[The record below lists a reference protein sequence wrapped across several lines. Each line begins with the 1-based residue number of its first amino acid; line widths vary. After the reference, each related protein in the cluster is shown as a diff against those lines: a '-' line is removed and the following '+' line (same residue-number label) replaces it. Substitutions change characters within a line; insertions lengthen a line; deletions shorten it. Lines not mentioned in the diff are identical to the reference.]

1 MSSFWRSPPH
11 TKCSS
16 FPPWDLPS
24 FCCNPAGALLA
35 RQSVGQGD
43 LKTSFWQPKPW
54 CQTDQ
59 NHLRLLCGTPKSTWK
74 KTPARAVTTK
84 TPANEKR
91 STACLISHFSNSWV
105 WRLNSAYAGSM
116 GGTHSNST
124 KPLWGWSQKNIA
136 PSPQPTCL
144 CTQQVSRTHKLCF
157 IRKDTNV
164 SVRKDWGSG
173 RHTQT
178 VFQGIAP
185 RDLCLNENFIRL
197 FIKSLLCFAFFKK

>member
-43 LKTSFWQPKPW
+43 LKTSLWQPKPW

-59 NHLRLLCGTPKSTWK
+59 NHLGLLCGTPKSTWK

-84 TPANEKR
+84 TPANQKR
-91 STACLISHFSNSWV
+91 STACLISHFSNSWI

-124 KPLWGWSQKNIA
+124 KPLCGWSQKNIA
-136 PSPQPTCL
+136 PSPQPTCP

-164 SVRKDWGSG
+164 SVRKCFELGFRKAYTNSLSG
-173 RHTQT
+173 YRPKGFMPKWEFLKT
-178 VFQGIAP
+178 
-185 RDLCLNENFIRL
+185 LY
-197 FIKSLLCFAFFKK
+197 